1 MFILTLQSRQD
12 GVYSVLNEDGDH
24 IIPLFE
30 EEDDAERY
38 LYHLGY
44 DPDYPPMKVTHI
56 EEDVIISACT
66 ERFQKYS
73 IITSDDFIIPPQD
86 LP

>member
-12 GVYSVLNEDGDH
+12 GVYSVLNGDGDH
-24 IIPLFE
+24 VIPLFE

-38 LYHLGY
+38 LYFLET
-44 DPDYPPMKVTHI
+44 DPEYPPMAVTHI
-56 EEDVIISACT
+56 EEDVIIKACT

-73 IITSDDFIIPPQD
+73 IITSDDFIIPPQN
-86 LP
+86 LL